1 MTRLRKG
8 GENMAMTTDDPKP
21 FRVNLRI
28 NEEMN
33 NKLIS
38 ITKQTGMTV
47 AEYVRGLIDGNKMA
61 LTETQSNLLEDI
73 FQMAKL
79 NGVTGDEFLKILD
92 NELTQGTLI
101 IENGMLKQERS

>member
-1 MTRLRKG
+1 
-8 GENMAMTTDDPKP
+8 MAMTTDDPKS

-61 LTETQSNLLEDI
+61 LTETQSNILEDI

-79 NGVTGDEFLKILD
+79 NGVTKDEFLKILD
-92 NELTQGTLI
+92 SELTQGTLI